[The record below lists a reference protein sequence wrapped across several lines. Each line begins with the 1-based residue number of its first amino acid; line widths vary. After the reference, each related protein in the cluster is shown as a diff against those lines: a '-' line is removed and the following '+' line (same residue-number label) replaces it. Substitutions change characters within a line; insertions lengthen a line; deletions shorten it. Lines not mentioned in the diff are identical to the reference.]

1 MTLRIDWRFFTFHNF
16 KNKKKILWSNV
27 SLVCKNINIL
37 KVSNL
42 VSSAFFRYK
51 RKTKKRRKKIF
62 FLTALVTRLEGCNTI
77 HEDEINTATISLGQ
91 NKCYKKC
98 SLFSFTS
105 SNLPQP
111 QYFKTSVILI
121 KRSLGYINHLL
132 KHWIWCSKVLYG
144 ICCFDFISSRNLY
157 FLC

>member
-1 MTLRIDWRFFTFHNF
+1 MTLRIDWRFFTFHSF
-16 KNKKKILWSNV
+16 KNKNKILWSNV
-27 SLVCKNINIL
+27 SLVGKNINIL

-51 RKTKKRRKKIF
+51 KEAKKKV

-77 HEDEINTATISLGQ
+77 HEDEINTANISLGQ

-98 SLFSFTS
+98 SRFSFTS

-121 KRSLGYINHLL
+121 KRSLGYMNHLL
-132 KHWIWCSKVLYG
+132 KHWVWCFKVLYG
-144 ICCFDFISSRNLY
+144 ICCFDFISFRNLY